1 MVFKDSISGV
11 FLLKKYVKYETNI
24 LYLDGVKEISRR
36 GIFIQAIICDGR
48 KGLLTLFE
56 GIPVQMC
63 QFHQIQIVLRYLT
76 KKPKLEVAKE
86 LRLVCLKLTKVSKV
100 NFVKELDD
108 WLLKWQDCLRERSV
122 SSTTGKSYFTHKKLR
137 SAYLSLRRNLPWLFT
152 FEQYA
157 KLNIPNT
164 TNALDGSFSALK
176 NKLRNHN
183 GLSLE
188 RKKRFIDGFFKA

>member
-1 MVFKDSISGV
+1 
-11 FLLKKYVKYETNI
+11 
-24 LYLDGVKEISRR
+24 
-36 GIFIQAIICDGR
+36 
-48 KGLLTLFE
+48 
-56 GIPVQMC
+56 MC